1 MLLVFYNCVYIPIEI
16 FFLNGIV
23 EHGLYPKQ
31 DPHIAV
37 DFFIDFL
44 FFVDILLN
52 TCTAYYD
59 DDYEMVLDRKQILRH
74 YARCWLWIDVLA
86 FFPFEVPFLILE
98 NAGAISGNSIPTG
111 VFGMLKALRLL
122 RLVRVFKKLDVVAA
136 ANALRIVALMVVF
149 CLIAHWFACMC
160 AASHESKPE
169 GRRTATERLHATSR
183 PSSDR
188 PRRPVSQLVGHWLG
202 RVHER
207 SARAEQL
214 PQQ

>member
-59 DDYEMVLDRKQILRH
+59 DDYEMVLDRKQIIRN
-74 YARCWLWIDVLA
+74 YAKKWLWLDFFA
-86 FFPFEVPFLILE
+86 AFPFDVRFRLTQQSTQQSP
-98 NAGAISGNSIPTG
+98 NAHCT
-111 VFGMLKALRLL
+111 
-122 RLVRVFKKLDVVAA
+122 
-136 ANALRIVALMVVF
+136 
-149 CLIAHWFACMC
+149 
-160 AASHESKPE
+160 
-169 GRRTATERLHATSR
+169 
-183 PSSDR
+183 
-188 PRRPVSQLVGHWLG
+188 
-202 RVHER
+202 
-207 SARAEQL
+207 
-214 PQQ
+214 

>member
-111 VFGMLKALRLL
+111 VFGMLDHLL
-122 RLVRVFKKLDVVAA
+122 GIVQVKFFSAIPIVRSKWGIEVIILDSM
-136 ANALRIVALMVVF
+136 RGHPRHSGFGLMR
-149 CLIAHWFACMC
+149 CC
-160 AASHESKPE
+160 
-169 GRRTATERLHATSR
+169 SR
-183 PSSDR
+183 
-188 PRRPVSQLVGHWLG
+188 
-202 RVHER
+202 
-207 SARAEQL
+207 A
-214 PQQ
+214 